1 MDQGEAKSNE
11 NHSSSSSSSSGDSN
25 PCPICLGPFLQESYL
40 DSCFHKFCYNC
51 ILQWTKVV
59 AGKHS
64 RSPSSLKCPL
74 CKTENFSIIFGY
86 DGSSFQ
92 RQYVNVNVNFEH
104 SSFFSK
110 AHKYRLKCY
119 YTEPGILSNIVN
131 VSRYWKSHKYLQP
144 NRWLLSW
151 LRREIQALLQEEDVE
166 IIVHHILGVVDSFL
180 KRGDQFHQM
189 KTPEAKQGEFKT
201 LVSNAARPFLAART
215 ERFVNEL
222 EMFLA
227 SSFNIQAYDEVYM
240 QQLGWNIPRVIG
252 EAADAE
258 RGEHEPV
265 IPYLYIFY
273 DDSDEAD

>member
-1 MDQGEAKSNE
+1 
-11 NHSSSSSSSSGDSN
+11 
-25 PCPICLGPFLQESYL
+25 
-40 DSCFHKFCYNC
+40 
-51 ILQWTKVV
+51 
-59 AGKHS
+59 
-64 RSPSSLKCPL
+64 
-74 CKTENFSIIFGY
+74 
-86 DGSSFQ
+86 
-92 RQYVNVNVNFEH
+92 
-104 SSFFSK
+104 
-110 AHKYRLKCY
+110 
-119 YTEPGILSNIVN
+119 
-131 VSRYWKSHKYLQP
+131 
-144 NRWLLSW
+144 
-151 LRREIQALLQEEDVE
+151 
-166 IIVHHILGVVDSFL
+166 
-180 KRGDQFHQM
+180 M